1 MPPDDKR
8 NGTTSRFAALNV
20 ADGQVIGT
28 YMKRHRHQEW
38 IRFLN
43 LIYRSTPADKQ
54 TT

>member
-1 MPPDDKR
+1 MTHDYKR

-28 YMKRHRHQEW
+28 CMKRHQHQEW

-43 LIYRSTPADKQ
+43 LINRSTPTDKQ